1 MTESKRLFHSYEIHA
16 EIRVSRLGKPKQLS
30 FVGDGPGNVSHTFAS
45 CAPVSDHSSEP
56 EETPP
61 PELIS
66 GFQTVAPGGS
76 EIWEDWRE
84 HSFQLMFIIPL

>member
-1 MTESKRLFHSYEIHA
+1 MSAKIRLQAKH
-16 EIRVSRLGKPKQLS
+16 
-30 FVGDGPGNVSHTFAS
+30 
-45 CAPVSDHSSEP
+45 PVSDHSSEP

-76 EIWEDWRE
+76 EIWEDW
-84 HSFQLMFIIPL
+84 